1 MTASKPAKTTPNSL
15 GTLAFRA
22 FPMFSSP
29 SFTVVI
35 TTYNRLP
42 LLKRAVQSVIAQT
55 VPCEIVIVDDQSTDG
70 TDAYGKVLIAT
81 HSDPD
86 HPIIYH
92 RQSQNQ
98 GHSAAVN
105 QGVALAKG
113 DWIKPLDDDDYL
125 ADDCIAQLA
134 IAIEHHQNR
143 FQNTSR
149 PPAVICSAQ
158 AAQVNQ
164 EGVEQSRTQRTGPG
178 YAYFIPQEDIHYGM
192 LMEVVPFGTPA
203 QVAFQRQAFLAS
215 GGWDSNFDTNCD
227 DIDAWLRIAQHGDAI
242 FVNSCLAYRTLW
254 EGAWNQKF
262 PLQERFDTNWLIKKK
277 IHRLV
282 PVLHQQQ
289 IPKRDA
295 LKAYLRLHWGLVALR
310 QLQLVKAWLISRS
323 ALGSVDGWWLLVRA
337 RFSRRYSA
345 LLRDRPASEPSLAT
359 GRLLQIRQGQGRNT
373 QWSPLKIRWL
383 KLKLRWHLS
392 RSIAQQRRWG
402 LALRLL
408 GTSVFGWAWGTGY
421 TLLQRVTRPIRQ
433 GVAYVSRPILQALS
447 RLFRHVPLIKTRK
460 TKTPQPSFGTPI
472 RSRRRT
478 LLCDRP
484 LKLNLPAPP
493 RRNAPPAIAPD
504 SLSFAPRTNDP
515 FTQWLQRDLVVTSRL
530 YTALSPNQRQKSPLL
545 KDIRAYI
552 RLRWLGR
559 ALGEGKLITAAKVGL
574 PVLWRLGGWRLL
586 LGDHWQGGDP
596 QAPPVRKFVLIET
609 LTSDSAASPTPLNPN
624 EPLHQKR
631 SS

>member
-1 MTASKPAKTTPNSL
+1 MTASESAKAIARLPRTI
-15 GTLAFRA
+15 AFRA
-22 FPMFSSP
+22 FPMLSPP

-42 LLKRAVQSVIAQT
+42 LLKRAVQSAIAQT
-55 VPCEIVIVDDQSTDG
+55 VPCEIIIVDDQSTDD
-70 TDAYGKVLIAT
+70 TDVYGKSLAAT
-81 HSDPD
+81 HHDPD
-86 HPIIYH
+86 YPIIYH
-92 RQSQNQ
+92 RQPQNQ

-105 QGVALAKG
+105 AGVALAKG

-125 ADDCIAQLA
+125 AEDCIAQFA
-134 IAIEHHQNR
+134 IAIEQHQGR

-158 AAQVNQ
+158 AAQVSQ
-164 EGVEQSRTQRTGPG
+164 EGIEQSRTQRTGPG
-178 YAYFIPQEDIHYGM
+178 YAYFVPQEDIHYGM

-215 GGWDSNFDTNCD
+215 GGWDPNFDTNCD

-242 FVNSCLAYRTLW
+242 FLNTCLAYRTLW

-289 IPKRDA
+289 IPKTKA
-295 LKAYLRLHWGLVALR
+295 LKAYLRLHWGLVALK
-310 QLQLVKAWLISRS
+310 QLKLVKAWLIARS
-323 ALGSVDGWWLLVRA
+323 ALGSADGWWLLLRA
-337 RFSRRYSA
+337 RFSRRYA
-345 LLRDRPASEPSLAT
+345 TLLRRQPVTEPNLGT
-359 GRLLQIRQGQGRNT
+359 GALPQVRRGLQRSNI

-408 GTSVFGWAWGTGY
+408 GTSVFGWAWGTSY
-421 TLLQRVTRPIRQ
+421 TIFQRVTRPIRQ
-433 GVAYVSRPILQALS
+433 GMGSLLHPISRRLRPLPPVVAS
-447 RLFRHVPLIKTRK
+447 
-460 TKTPQPSFGTPI
+460 QPSSGVPV
-472 RSRRRT
+472 RPRRRI

-504 SLSFAPRTNDP
+504 PPSFAPSASDP
-515 FTQWLQRDLVVTSRL
+515 FTQWLQRDLVITNRL
-530 YTALSPNQRQKSPLL
+530 YTSLSPNQRKKSPLL

-559 ALGEGKLITAAKVGL
+559 ALGEGKIITAAKVGL

-586 LGDHWQGGDP
+586 LGSRWRSHDP
-596 QAPPVRKFVLIET
+596 QVPHVRKFVLIDTARSE
-609 LTSDSAASPTPLNPN
+609 SPAPPASAKPN
-624 EPLHQKR
+624 KPFHQRR